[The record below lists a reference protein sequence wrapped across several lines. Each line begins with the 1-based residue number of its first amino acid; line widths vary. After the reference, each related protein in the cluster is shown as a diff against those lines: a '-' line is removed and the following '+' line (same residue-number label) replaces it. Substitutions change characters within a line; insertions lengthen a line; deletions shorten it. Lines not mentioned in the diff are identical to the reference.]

1 MRDSAAAPDE
11 GAAPFLPPRSTLA
24 DLDRAAQACRGCD
37 LWARATQTVFGE
49 GSPGA
54 DLFLIGEAPGD
65 HEDRQGHPFVGPAG
79 RILDQGLA
87 MAGIDRGRTYVTNA
101 VKHFKWEERGKR
113 RIHQRPSRWEV
124 VACGPWLAAELD
136 AVQPRVV
143 VLMGAVAGSAVMGP
157 DFRVTRERGRVL
169 EGPDGRPTVA
179 TVHPSSILRGRPD
192 DRERALQ
199 AFADDL
205 AVAARAAA

>member
-1 MRDSAAAPDE
+1 MRDSAAAPDG
-11 GAAPFLPPRSTLA
+11 GAAPFLPPRNTLA

-37 LWARATQTVFGE
+37 LWVRATQTVFGE

-65 HEDRQGHPFVGPAG
+65 HEDREGHPFIGPAG

-192 DRERALQ
+192 DRERALR

>member
-1 MRDSAAAPDE
+1 MRDPAAAPDE
-11 GAAPFLPPRSTLA
+11 GAAPFLPPRNTLA

-37 LWARATQTVFGE
+37 LWVRATQTVFGE

-65 HEDRQGHPFVGPAG
+65 HEDREGHPFIGPAG

-169 EGPDGRPTVA
+169 EGQDGRPTVA

-192 DRERALQ
+192 DRERALR

-205 AVAARAAA
+205 AVAAGAAA

>member
-37 LWARATQTVFGE
+37 LWVRATQTVFGE

-65 HEDRQGHPFVGPAG
+65 HEDREGHPFIGPAG

-192 DRERALQ
+192 DRERALR

-205 AVAARAAA
+205 AVAAGAAA